1 MARHATAPSS
11 AAPTDDA
18 TVALP
23 ADVLAAVKRIQMRAR
38 RAVDDGLA
46 GQYLST
52 FRGSGMEFDEVRV
65 YAPGDDV
72 RTIDWNVTA
81 RTGIPHIKRYVEER
95 EQTVLLAADVSG
107 SAGFGS
113 RFRTRAE
120 VAAELCAL
128 LALSAVTNNDKVGL
142 LLFDDEVERY
152 IPPKKG
158 RRHVLRVIRDV
169 LSHQGRGRGTAIED
183 AVAYLTRVQRRH
195 ATVFVVSD
203 FLVPEARWEPITTAL
218 SIAARRHDVI
228 AVTLDDPRE
237 RALPPVGLVDLRDLE
252 TGESVLV
259 DSSNRRVRD
268 EYAERAERRAT
279 QRAASLRR
287 AGVDEIVVDIGGD
300 WVAPLVQF
308 FHRRAGRRRRHA

>member
-1 MARHATAPSS
+1 MARSATR
-11 AAPTDDA
+11 DDA
-18 TVALP
+18 TAALP

-52 FRGSGMEFDEVRV
+52 FRGAGMEFDEVRV

-72 RTIDWNVTA
+72 RSIDWNVTA

-107 SAGFGS
+107 SSGFGS
-113 RFRTRAE
+113 GARTRAE

-128 LALSAVTNNDKVGL
+128 LALSAVINNDKVGL

-158 RRHVLRVIRDV
+158 RRHVLRLIRDV
-169 LSHQGRGRGTAIED
+169 LTYQGRGHGTAIED
-183 AVAYLTRVQRRH
+183 AVAYISRVQRRH

-203 FLVPEARWEPITTAL
+203 FLVPASRWEPITAAL

-228 AVTLDDPRE
+228 AVTLEDPRE
-237 RALPPVGLVDLRDLE
+237 RDLPRVGLVDLSDLE
-252 TGESVLV
+252 TGEDVLV
-259 DSSNRRVRD
+259 DTSHRCARD
-268 EYAERAERRAT
+268 AYAERAR
-279 QRAASLRR
+279 QRASRREDVLRR

-300 WVAPLVQF
+300 FVAPLVQF
-308 FHRRAGRRRRHA
+308 FHRRSRRRRRLA